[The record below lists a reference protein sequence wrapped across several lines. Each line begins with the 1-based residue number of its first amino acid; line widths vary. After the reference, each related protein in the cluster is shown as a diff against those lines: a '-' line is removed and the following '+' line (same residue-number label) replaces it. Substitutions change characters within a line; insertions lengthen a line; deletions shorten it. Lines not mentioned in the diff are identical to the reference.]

1 MTISRAVQT
10 EGNVMIK
17 LLQSVVNRYYA
28 LVYPPD
34 QIDPVH
40 RQWMAMRR
48 HYGIKA
54 RVRDW

>member
-1 MTISRAVQT
+1 
-10 EGNVMIK
+10 MIK
-17 LLQSVVNRYYA
+17 ILQAIVNRYYT
-28 LVYPPD
+28 LVYPVS

-48 HYGIKA
+48 YYGIKT